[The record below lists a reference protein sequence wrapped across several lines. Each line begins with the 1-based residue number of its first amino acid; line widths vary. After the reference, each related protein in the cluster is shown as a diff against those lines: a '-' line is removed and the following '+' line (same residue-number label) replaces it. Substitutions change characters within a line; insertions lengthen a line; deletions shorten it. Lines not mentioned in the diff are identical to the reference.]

1 MMKICVYLASSQFVD
16 PCYFN
21 ATIQL
26 AQLFAKENIEVVYGG
41 GSTGLMGQL
50 ADTMLAEGGKISGII
65 PHFMRAL
72 EWDHPEV
79 KNMEYVET
87 MHERKAKL
95 IEDVDGL
102 VTIAGGSG
110 TMEEFFETLT
120 MKRLGQFTKPM
131 IILNTNGFYDPLHN
145 LLQNMIDQKFMNPIH
160 REMYTFVKE
169 PQEVIP
175 AILSAKKWNSNAIEY
190 ASVKDSKE

>member
-1 MMKICVYLASSQFVD
+1 MKICVYLASSQYVD
-16 PCYFN
+16 PCYFE
-21 ATIQL
+21 ATKQL
-26 AQLFAKENIEVVYGG
+26 AKLFAEHDIEVVYGG
-41 GSTGLMGQL
+41 GSQGLMGQL
-50 ADTMLAEGGKISGII
+50 ADTTLSEGGKIKGVI
-65 PHFMRAL
+65 PHFMRTL
-72 EWDHPEV
+72 EWDHPGV

-120 MKRLGQFTKPM
+120 MKRLGQFTKPI
-131 IILNTNGFYDPLHN
+131 IILNTNGFYNPLKA

-160 REMYTFVKE
+160 AEMYTFVDE
-169 PQEVIP
+169 PIEVIP
-175 AILSAKKWNSNAIEY
+175 AIHSAKTWNEDAINY
-190 ASVKDSKE
+190 ASVKKA